1 MGFTKWIQTSPNW
14 KIVPTSVIFGERS
27 EKSSDEDVHLTP
39 SQKLGVIPQKQYI
52 EKTGAQVVK
61 NRLGSDNMKRVL
73 PGDFISHL
81 RSFQGGLEHSTIPG
95 KVSNAYTVLKP
106 RREIEGKYYSYL
118 FKSSRFIEGLA
129 NFTDQLRDG
138 QTINFA
144 RLALFSLPLPPLPAQ
159 RANADYLDRETAEID
174 GMRADLD
181 KMEQLL
187 TERRAAVI
195 SQATPNLDDKSLA
208 DGNPI
213 DEANYFAPLWKFA
226 EVSPPTPEFA
236 ELTGNDEVTF
246 IPLEDVWP
254 TYEADDF
261 QTMNWETRLT
271 GYTPFR
277 CGDLLLPKVTPT
289 VTHGRTMITN
299 ITTNVG
305 VASTEVYTIRA
316 RRSTDPRWL
325 ANLLVG
331 TEFLALAG
339 ASVQGTGGL
348 KRISTQ
354 FVESYPLPNIT
365 LGEQRRIAE
374 EIDRETAEID
384 SMLADIKKLRDLLA
398 ERRAA
403 VISAA
408 VTGQMD
414 IPPSPTTKEESH
426 A

>member
-61 NRLGSDNMKRVL
+61 NRLGTDNMKRVL

-81 RSFQGGLEHSTIPG
+81 RSFQGGLEHSTVPG

-138 QTINFA
+138 QTINFS

-159 RANADYLDRETAEID
+159 RAIADYLDRETAELD
-174 GMRADLD
+174 DMRTDLD
-181 KMEQLL
+181 KMERLM
-187 TERRAAVI
+187 TERRQAIKAKYFESSTSYTAVKVKYV
-195 SQATPNLDDKSLA
+195 ATINTGSGDTQDA
-208 DGNPI
+208 IEDGQYPFYVRSDTVLSSNQWEFNGPAVLTAGDGAGVGKI
-213 DEANYFAPLWKFA
+213 FHYAEGKFKVHQRVYCIHGFRDVDPMYFFHAF
-226 EVSPPTPEFA
+226 S
-236 ELTGNDEVTF
+236 
-246 IPLEDVWP
+246 
-254 TYEADDF
+254 Y
-261 QTMNWETRLT
+261 
-271 GYTPFR
+271 
-277 CGDLLLPKVTPT
+277 LLPK
-289 VTHGRTMITN
+289 
-299 ITTNVG
+299 
-305 VASTEVYTIRA
+305 EVLY
-316 RRSTDPRWL
+316 
-325 ANLLVG
+325 G
-331 TEFLALAG
+331 G
-339 ASVQGTGGL
+339 AS
-348 KRISTQ
+348 STVPSLRMHMLEDLQ
-354 FVESYPLPNIT
+354 IPLPP
-365 LGEQRRIAE
+365 LAEQRRIAG
-374 EIDRETAEID
+374 EINRETSEINL
-384 SMLADIKKLRDLLA
+384 MLEDIKKLRNLLA

-408 VTGQMD
+408 VTGQID
-414 IPPSPTTKEESH
+414 IPASPTTKDESH